1 MTMEQKKDKPTQQQV
16 LEAIRAFNDARD
28 WEQFHNPKSAQAVE
42 QSQTGALVPFW
53 RLFDTLEK

>member
-1 MTMEQKKDKPTQQQV
+1 MADFEQVYRDV
-16 LEAIRAFNDARD
+16 LAFRDARD